1 MERGCKIE
9 KDREIERERGIEGE
23 KERGIMWTT

>member
-1 MERGCKIE
+1 MERGYKIE
-9 KDREIERERGIEGE
+9 KDREIEREGGIEGE